1 MLASSDGHGRGSRI
15 RGARRLRPA
24 RPRFHPLR
32 VVVSWLLS
40 AVSLLVAALLVPHVH
55 VNGLGGAIIASLA
68 IAILNAIVP
77 PLIAAL
83 RLPFMALLGFVLVLV
98 RTR

>member
-1 MLASSDGHGRGSRI
+1 MAGEAGYGEQVVW
-15 RGARRLRPA
+15 RPA

-32 VVVSWLLS
+32 SSSRWLLS
-40 AVSLLVAALLVPHVH
+40 AVSLFVAALLVPDVA
-55 VNGLGGAIIASLA
+55 VNGFVGAIIVILA

-83 RLPFMALLGFVLVLV
+83 RLPFMALLGFVLDARR
-98 RTR
+98 RTQ